1 MMITELGSIGEIV
14 IRYMTYLVFHW
25 HTVAVVLL
33 LNSDQKHGFFM
44 SVMA

>member
-25 HTVAVVLL
+25 HLVTVTVLP
-33 LNSDQKHGFFM
+33 NTD
-44 SVMA
+44 

>member
-25 HTVAVVLL
+25 HKALATHRLTSGACTRSEVGA
-33 LNSDQKHGFFM
+33 
-44 SVMA
+44 A